1 MQRLCLQG
9 SHQVSVSCSL
19 SFCVRTIV
27 DHDMIR
33 ATRVH
38 TLSAVLEYTEEKRY
52 LQASETTNNQR
63 GLFLCVCMR
72 VNKEA
77 SVRSILG
84 NLALRAQTTIISFL
98 SNSGPYNQ
106 QFVVC
111 PCWKL
116 FPVDM
121 FRSII
126 STWVLVLV
134 RVLVVNWCRN
144 DSLLC
149 SENCVTVCVCVCVML
164 SGQIERTVKWLS
176 ICVWAGK
183 EGASMCVCACVHV
196 CLLN

>member
-1 MQRLCLQG
+1 MQFVFLHVDDCR
-9 SHQVSVSCSL
+9 SWHDPSNTHAHTEHSVG
-19 SFCVRTIV
+19 
-27 DHDMIR
+27 
-33 ATRVH
+33 VH
-38 TLSAVLEYTEEKRY
+38 WGEKVFTGFT
-52 LQASETTNNQR
+52 ETTNDQR

-84 NLALRAQTTIISFL
+84 NLALCAQTTIISFL

-134 RVLVVNWCRN
+134 RVLVVNWCCN

-149 SENCVTVCVCVCVML
+149 SENCVSVCVCDAL
-164 SGQIERTVKWLS
+164 RTNWADSQVVKHL
-176 ICVWAGK
+176 C
-183 EGASMCVCACVHV
+183 ASWKRGGEHVYACVHV
-196 CLLN
+196 CLPN